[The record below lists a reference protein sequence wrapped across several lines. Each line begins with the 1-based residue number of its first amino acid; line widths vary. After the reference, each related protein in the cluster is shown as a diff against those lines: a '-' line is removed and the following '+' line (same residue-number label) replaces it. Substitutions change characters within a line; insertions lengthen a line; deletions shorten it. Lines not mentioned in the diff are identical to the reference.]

1 MLLEETLWY
10 ISKISKIYFVSVLPN
25 VVVAVT
31 CWHKRHRDL
40 LQGMHSPLVAFYLTF
55 RSSSLCLIVFL
66 PTICLN
72 GVFLRKAVT
81 DVTLN
86 TSPNISLI
94 FNVIE
99 NEITFFDLVSDD
111 VFFVPLFFRKWLNQA
126 IWRPLNKH
134 VLFLMLD
141 CNEYSFIMREGCAN
155 FA

>member
-1 MLLEETLWY
+1 M
-10 ISKISKIYFVSVLPN
+10 SKIYFVWVLPN

-40 LQGMHSPLVAFYLTF
+40 LQGIHPPLVAFCLTF
-55 RSSSLCLIVFL
+55 RSSSLCLIVFI

-72 GVFLRKAVT
+72 GVFLRKAMT

-86 TSPNISLI
+86 TSPNVLLI

-111 VFFVPLFFRKWLNQA
+111 VSFAPLFFRKSLNQA
-126 IWRPLNKH
+126 I
-134 VLFLMLD
+134 
-141 CNEYSFIMREGCAN
+141 
-155 FA
+155 

>member
-40 LQGMHSPLVAFYLTF
+40 LQGIHSPLVAFYLTF

-111 VFFVPLFFRKWLNQA
+111 VSLYPFFSANGLTKLF
-126 IWRPLNKH
+126 
-134 VLFLMLD
+134 
-141 CNEYSFIMREGCAN
+141 EGHWTNTFCS
-155 FA
+155 